1 MVGVQPP
8 LGRADCAHRRAAG
21 AAQPESHNAVGPLL
35 ANELCWFGYLHPAA
49 RRPGELA
56 SWATSLLAEFCC
68 ARRPATSCRGAP
80 DCGFRSIRMCGAGRQ
95 VESAVG
101 HLCFSG
107 DVCSWCCTVTDT
119 RAFGQGRER
128 SNACRDEPHPYR
140 AARYYGGLQPM
151 AGAAFTQEPH
161 GQHCQLPL
169 AAVPCI
175 GWPCSAELP
184 RIALTIVGRVDAA
197 LKRSGEVRSVQKR
210 TSKSSK

>member
-1 MVGVQPP
+1 MVGVQPS

-21 AAQPESHNAVGPLL
+21 AVQPAPRNALGSLL
-35 ANELCWFGYLHPAA
+35 AAELCWFSRLHPAA
-49 RRPGELA
+49 RRTGELA
-56 SWATSLLAEFCC
+56 SWATSLLAEFCR
-68 ARRPATSCRGAP
+68 ARRSATSRRGAP

-140 AARYYGGLQPM
+140 PAWYYGGLRPR
-151 AGAAFTQEPH
+151 ARTPLSPTPH
-161 GQHCQLPL
+161 THHIHIPL
-169 AAVPCI
+169 
-175 GWPCSAELP
+175 
-184 RIALTIVGRVDAA
+184 
-197 LKRSGEVRSVQKR
+197 
-210 TSKSSK
+210 